1 MAHLGN
7 GASLCA
13 AVGSKSVATTMGFSA
28 LDGLM
33 MGSRS
38 GSVDPGVLMYLMDKG
53 WSSQRISTLL

>member
-13 AVGSKSVATTMGFSA
+13 MQEGKSIATTMGFSA

-33 MGSRS
+33 MGSRC
-38 GSVDPGVLMYLMDKG
+38 GQLDPV
-53 WSSQRISTLL
+53 